1 MLHSAKV
8 SFAVKIVDSLK
19 LPHYSDSDGMATD
32 GSTVVTKQ
40 LDHTPTGDEKWEHEA
55 TSVGEEEQAGEE
67 AKGNKKEE
75 EEEEDLSLTALLG
88 EIGTAAS
95 DATKWGF
102 IGFSN
107 VRSAV
112 KTTVSCVWLQ

>member
-1 MLHSAKV
+1 M
-8 SFAVKIVDSLK
+8 
-19 LPHYSDSDGMATD
+19 
-32 GSTVVTKQ
+32 VTKQ

-55 TSVGEEEQAGEE
+55 TSLVEEKLVGEE
-67 AKGNKKEE
+67 AKERKEE
-75 EEEEDLSLTALLG
+75 EDEEDLSLTALLG

-112 KTTVSCVWLQ
+112 KTTVSCVWFQ